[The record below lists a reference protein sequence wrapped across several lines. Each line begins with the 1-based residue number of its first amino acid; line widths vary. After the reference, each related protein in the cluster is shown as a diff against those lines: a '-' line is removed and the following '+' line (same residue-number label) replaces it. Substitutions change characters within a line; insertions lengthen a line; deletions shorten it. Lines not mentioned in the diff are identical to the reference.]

1 MSEHATSI
9 LGTVRGRTY
18 YLTIRVT
25 PSFNDINAFSVTVH
39 YSDPAAEEEIQIARI
54 DTEHGYTH
62 FDRLYRRDQPKD
74 PIDVDVWEAATLL
87 EENWRQY
94 AESFDNHTQD

>member
-9 LGTVRGRTY
+9 LGTFRDRTY

-25 PSFNDINAFSVTVH
+25 PSFNDVEEFSATVH
-39 YSDPAAEEEIQIARI
+39 YSDPATDREIQIARI

-62 FDRLYRRDQPKD
+62 FDRLYRRDQQKD

-94 AESFDNHTQD
+94 AESFHNRTGE